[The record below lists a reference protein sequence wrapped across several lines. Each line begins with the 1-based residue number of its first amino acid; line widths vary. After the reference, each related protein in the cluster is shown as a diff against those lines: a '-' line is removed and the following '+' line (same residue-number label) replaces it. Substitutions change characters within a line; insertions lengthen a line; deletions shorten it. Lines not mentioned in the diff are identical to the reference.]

1 MAFRDMTSDWRLQY
15 GYPALAKLPGRL
27 PWKLAPRLGRDPAAI
42 RRATADYLVMR
53 FGEVFPGVDET
64 QRRQWAAA
72 HMDMLALELMDSAAV
87 SRIGTTGG
95 PSIELTGWEHA
106 QSLVDGGRGFI
117 VVLTHFDR
125 LLTAPI
131 ALARKGLAMNA
142 LTMPVLDNPELSP
155 AHRRFLMRKI
165 ETFTQV
171 IRGQYRSSSDSLRP
185 VHEGLRAGQV
195 WIILA
200 DVWSPEFNRLRKHPF
215 LGGEISL
222 PTGIERL
229 AQSTGVPL
237 LHAITYSQG
246 PDRFS
251 VVVEPL
257 PDHPKNAMD
266 AVIQRL
272 HHDVRERP
280 WAWWQWGVWDHLWQ
294 KSSPE
299 VSLERY

>member
-1 MAFRDMTSDWRLQY
+1 MTSDWRLQY
-15 GYPALAKLPGRL
+15 GFPALAKLPGRL
-27 PWKLAPRLGRDPAAI
+27 PWRLAPRLGRDPEET

-53 FGEVFPGVDET
+53 FGQVFPGVDEI

-72 HMDMLALELMDSAAV
+72 HMDMLALELMDAAAV
-87 SRIGTTGG
+87 PRIGTANG

-106 QSLVDGGRGFI
+106 QALVDRGKGFI

-131 ALARKGLAMNA
+131 ALARKGLTMNA
-142 LTMPVLDNPELSP
+142 LTMPVLDNPELSL
-155 AHRRFLMRKI
+155 AHRQFLMRKI
-165 ETFTQV
+165 ETFTHV

-185 VHEGLRAGQV
+185 VHESLRAGQV

-200 DVWSPEFNRLRKHPF
+200 DVWSPEFSRLRKHPF

-229 AQSTGVPL
+229 AQSAGVPL

-246 PDRFS
+246 PDRLL
-251 VVVEPL
+251 VEVEAL
-257 PDHPKNAMD
+257 PERPQDAID

-272 HHDVRERP
+272 HHDVRARP

-294 KSSPE
+294 RSSRE

>member
-1 MAFRDMTSDWRLQY
+1 MAFRDMSSNWRLQY
-15 GYPALAKLPGRL
+15 GYPALAKLPGTL
-27 PWKLAPRLGRDPAAI
+27 PWRLAPWLGRDPAVV
-42 RRATADYLVMR
+42 RSATVDYLVAR
-53 FGEVFPGVDET
+53 FGEVFPGIDEG
-64 QRRQWAAA
+64 QRRQWAST
-72 HMDMLALELMDSAAV
+72 HMEMLALELMDSAAV
-87 SRIGTTGG
+87 PRIGTVTG

-106 QSLVDGGRGFI
+106 QALVDGGKGFI

-131 ALARKGLAMNA
+131 ALARMGLTMNA

-155 AHRRFLMRKI
+155 VHRQFLMRKI
-165 ETFTQV
+165 EDFTQV

-185 VHEGLRAGQV
+185 VYESLRAGQV

-200 DVWSPEFNRLRKHPF
+200 DVWSPEFSRLRKHPF
-215 LGGEISL
+215 LGGEIRL

-229 AQSTGVPL
+229 AQSAGVPL
-237 LHAITYSQG
+237 LHAMTYSQG
-246 PDRFS
+246 VDRLS

-257 PDHPKNAMD
+257 PERPQSAID

-294 KSSPE
+294 RSSGE
-299 VSLERY
+299 VPLERY